1 MTVLKNGHF
10 GSGSTLIKEGVFLRT
25 SWAESQVLRESNLVA
40 DCTDTPDTDY
50 CDGGCISIN
59 ASSYAFEDESD
70 DEPESDD
77 DDTEPD

>member
-1 MTVLKNGHF
+1 MF
-10 GSGSTLIKEGVFLRT
+10 IKLVDMCSIQALFLRT
-25 SWAESQVLRESNLVA
+25 SWAESQILRESNLVA
-40 DCTDTPDTDY
+40 DCTDTPDTDC

-77 DDTEPD
+77 DDTDDDTESD

>member
-1 MTVLKNGHF
+1 M
-10 GSGSTLIKEGVFLRT
+10 
-25 SWAESQVLRESNLVA
+25 LRESNLVA
-40 DCTDTPDTDY
+40 DCTDTPDTDC